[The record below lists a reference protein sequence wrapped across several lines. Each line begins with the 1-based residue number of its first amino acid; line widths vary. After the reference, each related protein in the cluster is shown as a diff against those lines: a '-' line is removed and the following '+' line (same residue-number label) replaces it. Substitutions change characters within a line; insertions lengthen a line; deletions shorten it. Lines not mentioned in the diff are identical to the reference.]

1 MVPRW
6 LRVCD
11 SPDSP
16 HCWSLAGGLN
26 HMNKLCPRYL
36 QSPQTK
42 NLGWKKSIKK
52 PTQYAGSGTQIIET
66 LDNQISRLNWAI
78 NLLLAEFLRTP
89 TKDQKTQHK
98 TGIWT
103 LNTKFNVH
111 PTLTKQRIQTKIS
124 KKNSWCLQRQ
134 NQPPNQNIKTPG
146 INPES
151 KEFLQNNKSRKT
163 FNREKHR
170 QQWIPKIRNESS
182 EIKRGRGKILK
193 KIYTLNTYLLV

>member
-6 LRVCD
+6 LRVCN

-146 INPES
+146 IIQNQKNFYKTINQEKPLTEKNTDSNESPKFEMKLQRS
-151 KEFLQNNKSRKT
+151 KEGEAKF
-163 FNREKHR
+163 
-170 QQWIPKIRNESS
+170 
-182 EIKRGRGKILK
+182 
-193 KIYTLNTYLLV
+193 